1 MTIIQIEPIEG
12 TQFHPL
18 QSQSHREICWEHG
31 FIAVPERLLERA
43 YAAQGHCELK
53 IEDGVLT
60 DLVPLAIPKQS
71 RKEPSEAEDRD
82 SMLVDLLYRITLLEL
97 GVA

>member
-18 QSQSHREICWEHG
+18 QSQSHRETCWEDG

-60 DLVPLAIPKQS
+60 DLVPLAIPKQIP
-71 RKEPSEAEDRD
+71 EPSAEEDRD
-82 SMLVDLLYRITLLEL
+82 SMLVDLSYRITLLEL